1 MDSADELDTFLVL
14 AETGHMGRAAARMGL
29 TQPGLS
35 ARLRKLEAKLGLQL
49 FDRHASGMTLSA
61 AGRELLEQARHA
73 RAHLGRLQERMLAV
87 SQGDVPVIRVGM
99 TLLSGVS
106 RVPMLLRRVEER
118 ASGTRFVLHE
128 ALSSPLEQLVADAEL
143 DLAFVHPPIAHE
155 ALTTKTL
162 YSEPMV
168 LSVPSAWT
176 VPRSNDAR
184 RRWLRE
190 QRLYWVGPRIG
201 PELHRRVS
209 AWTKRLRVTLTP
221 NAEVSS
227 YVIAQ
232 SFVAA
237 GAGIALV
244 PKSVSRLHPDTV
256 RTVPLDE
263 RMPELGFSV
272 VRRRRAVGAVYDL
285 VCEVARDMRDAS

>member
-1 MDSADELDTFLVL
+1 MDSTDELDTFLVL
-14 AETGHMGRAAARMGL
+14 AEIGHMGRAAARMGL

-35 ARLRKLEAKLGLQL
+35 ARLRKLEAKLDLQL
-49 FDRHASGMTLSA
+49 FERHASGTTLSA
-61 AGRELLEQARHA
+61 AGLELLDQARHA
-73 RAHLGRLQERMLAV
+73 RAHLTRLQERTLAV
-87 SQGDVPVIRVGM
+87 SHGDVPVVRIGM

-106 RVPMLLRRVEER
+106 KVPLLLRRVEQR
-118 ASGTRFVLHE
+118 SPRTRLVLHE

-143 DLAFVHPPIAHE
+143 DLAFVHPPVAHE

-162 YSEPMV
+162 YAEPMV
-168 LSVPSAWT
+168 LSAPSAWT

-184 RRWLRE
+184 RLWLRE

-209 AWTKRLRVTLTP
+209 AWAKRLRVTLAP
-221 NAEVSS
+221 EAEVAS

-244 PKSVSRLHPDTV
+244 PSSVSRLHPDAV
-256 RTVPLDE
+256 RTVALDA

-285 VCEVARDMRDAS
+285 VCEAAQDMRTAR